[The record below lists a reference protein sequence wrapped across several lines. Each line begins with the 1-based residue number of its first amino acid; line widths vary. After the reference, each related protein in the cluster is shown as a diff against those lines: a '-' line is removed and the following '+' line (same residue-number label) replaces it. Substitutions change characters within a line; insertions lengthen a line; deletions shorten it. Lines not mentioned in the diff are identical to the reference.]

1 MHDKLKT
8 EPKLPSSLALG
19 PKLSKGAIN
28 VDIDRRRFVVSHV
41 SYVDNLLTEFFD
53 YRNVT
58 I

>member
-8 EPKLPSSLALG
+8 EPKLPSSLLLG
-19 PKLSKGAIN
+19 SKLSMGATN
-28 VDIDRRRFVVSHV
+28 VDIDRRRFSVSHI